1 MNPLKQAVEKAAEK
15 YKVSEKFV
23 WEAIQNYSE

>member
-1 MNPLKQAVEKAAEK
+1 MNVLKKAVENAAKK

-23 WEAIQNYSE
+23 WESLARYDA